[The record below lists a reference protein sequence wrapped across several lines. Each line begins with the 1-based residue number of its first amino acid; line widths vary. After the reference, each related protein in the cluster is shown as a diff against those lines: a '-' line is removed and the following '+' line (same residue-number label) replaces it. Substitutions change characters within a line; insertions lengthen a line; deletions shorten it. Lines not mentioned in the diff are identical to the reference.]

1 MVKEIISLT
10 LQTTNKTK
18 ISNLST
24 ASELSSNVSV
34 YKKSGSCEFIQINFP
49 QDWKHQ
55 KPGFTLYRYVTHE
68 TTCLLELTAVRK
80 GGTYAMQLI

>member
-24 ASELSSNVSV
+24 ASELSSNISV

-49 QDWKHQ
+49 QD
-55 KPGFTLYRYVTHE
+55 
-68 TTCLLELTAVRK
+68 
-80 GGTYAMQLI
+80 